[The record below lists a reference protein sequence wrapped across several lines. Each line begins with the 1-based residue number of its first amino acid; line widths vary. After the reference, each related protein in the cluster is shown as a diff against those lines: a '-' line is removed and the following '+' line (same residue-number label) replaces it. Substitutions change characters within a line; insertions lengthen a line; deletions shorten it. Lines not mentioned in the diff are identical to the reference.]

1 MFGETLTCT
10 VVVVSYLK
18 DFVCPFSRNTFNT
31 FAICGTHRS
40 PNENADGYK
49 VEIEKKRERETKNE
63 NKNDADETKK
73 RKNCECHS
81 MRVH

>member
-1 MFGETLTCT
+1 MSTKCIQTHQNKREQKNREEKTLTCT

-40 PNENADGYK
+40 PNENADGC
-49 VEIEKKRERETKNE
+49 EKK
-63 NKNDADETKK
+63 
-73 RKNCECHS
+73 
-81 MRVH
+81 MF